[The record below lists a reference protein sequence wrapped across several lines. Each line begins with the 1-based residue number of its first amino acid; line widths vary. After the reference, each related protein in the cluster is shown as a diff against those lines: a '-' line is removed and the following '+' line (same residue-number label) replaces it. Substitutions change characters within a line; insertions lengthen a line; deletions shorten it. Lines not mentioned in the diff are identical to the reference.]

1 MKVSQM
7 TTSAFWKGESG
18 VKGLV
23 EDQGKQY
30 KANLYIKGSQVYD
43 YSCSCVQGNSYKGM
57 CPHCQELYREYREKA
72 AENSG
77 RPVTTSQQARTMIR
91 EYTNREVAQIMIEG
105 EEKQVQLAVRIIADR
120 SDVKLEFRLGRER
133 FYVLKDLVAFT
144 RAIESGSFVEYGKN
158 LAFHHNLSVFTKES
172 RSLVEFIM
180 ELVGSYCELVF
191 CHAGSEKLKSKPEQP
206 GPLFQAD
213 DGGNTGTGGLPRSQA
228 NGDADGP

>member
-91 EYTNREVAQIMIEG
+91 EYTNREVAQIIIEG
-105 EEKQVQLAVRIIADR
+105 EEKQV
-120 SDVKLEFRLGRER
+120 ER
-133 FYVLKDLVAFT
+133 
-144 RAIESGSFVEYGKN
+144 
-158 LAFHHNLSVFTKES
+158 
-172 RSLVEFIM
+172 
-180 ELVGSYCELVF
+180 
-191 CHAGSEKLKSKPEQP
+191 
-206 GPLFQAD
+206 
-213 DGGNTGTGGLPRSQA
+213 
-228 NGDADGP
+228 

>member
-77 RPVTTSQQARTMIR
+77 RPVTCLLYTSP
-91 EYTNREVAQIMIEG
+91 
-105 EEKQVQLAVRIIADR
+105 
-120 SDVKLEFRLGRER
+120 S
-133 FYVLKDLVAFT
+133 
-144 RAIESGSFVEYGKN
+144 
-158 LAFHHNLSVFTKES
+158 
-172 RSLVEFIM
+172 
-180 ELVGSYCELVF
+180 
-191 CHAGSEKLKSKPEQP
+191 
-206 GPLFQAD
+206 
-213 DGGNTGTGGLPRSQA
+213 PR
-228 NGDADGP
+228 D